1 MIKNATLYLTLYN
14 IGVNACGTVRPLR
27 QSYSKELI
35 SKPTVHNRGYY
46 DYKCNG
52 PLLIAVWVEEQF
64 IIIIFIYYSS
74 GSPGSTF
81 RCSYCKV
88 HLCISIDRKCLKN
101 TTFLW
106 NFGDSFLLFCF
117 CFFSS
122 PELLYL
128 FVSYFVNDIV

>member
-1 MIKNATLYLTLYN
+1 MIKNATLYLMLYN
-14 IGVNACGTVRPLR
+14 IGVNACGTVRPLC

-35 SKPTVHNRGYY
+35 SKPTVHTRGYY

-52 PLLIAVWVEEQF
+52 PLLIAVWVEEQN

-81 RCSYCKV
+81 RCSNCKV
-88 HLCISIDRKCLKN
+88 HLCISIEN

-106 NFGDSFLLFCF
+106 NFGDR
-117 CFFSS
+117 FF
-122 PELLYL
+122 YF
-128 FVSYFVNDIV
+128 FVSVSSHHLNCCISLSLTL